1 MVQTTVKNLPRNL
14 DLFRGS
20 IARLK
25 VSLIGNSYL
34 AKFQKR
40 AVPNL
45 KNYSTKNDENL
56 QKLKAG
62 Q

>member
-25 VSLIGNSYL
+25 VSLKGTSYL

-40 AVPNL
+40 AVTNL
-45 KNYSTKNDENL
+45 NNYSMKNYENL
-56 QKLKAG
+56 RKSKAG